1 MRRSVSPHTN
11 ADLDRSAN
19 NLDRSGIS
27 ELNSSSIQDIHSLN
41 RSAYKERVNE
51 HSRLLQHYKE
61 NNVPTFNNVLSKTLN
76 GLSN

>member
-11 ADLDRSAN
+11 ADLDKSAN

>member
-1 MRRSVSPHTN
+1 MRRSVTPHAN
-11 ADLDRSAN
+11 ADLDKSAN

-27 ELNSSSIQDIHSLN
+27 ELNSSSIKDIHSLN

-51 HSRLLQHYKE
+51 HSKLLQHYKE